1 MAGQL
6 GVIDPPASTLAAAA
20 TLRRARTRS
29 SPGETR
35 VSAHDDRVGD
45 RRRVSEQPDERTGE
59 GDFCAEVTR

>member
-1 MAGQL
+1 
-6 GVIDPPASTLAAAA
+6 
-20 TLRRARTRS
+20 
-29 SPGETR
+29 